1 MRPLLL
7 AVAVLGMSG
16 VEMEPPGPL
25 VPVAPDT
32 AMIAAHAEIL
42 FGYSEGFV
50 AVRALSEKGAADR
63 APHTPFLEADGTL
76 AEKLAVQAR
85 WAADAGMALYVIPGT
100 VAAPGEARAEH
111 IVQMQT
117 VLVDLDHGDIAAK
130 RAHLV
135 QHLGAPSMEVASG
148 GMTAEGQRKLHLYWR
163 LTEPA
168 EGPDLATACRLRH
181 AIAVKVGGDPA
192 FRSAHQPIRL
202 AGTVHGKGTPRLV
215 EIVGSGGPDR
225 DLTDFA
231 EAVVAMPP
239 MPGETGVLPEGT
251 AQDPMDFNGAGEQ
264 RGDVTALFGQRI
276 REGGVDG
283 TTRFDALSRVIGYW
297 IRRCRDG
304 HATPTQAWEEIR
316 AYNTARI
323 DPPWPEDRLRHE
335 AEQLWRR
342 DAARLAGAGAGTA
355 QDTTSTAGTPA
366 DGSGAAGGGDDD
378 EIPVQFTEDALAAAF
393 SGLHAEDWRHV
404 ALWGAWLT
412 WTGSRWERE
421 GTLRAFDL
429 ARRICRIAANRANS
443 TKVRAKLSQAST
455 VAAVERL
462 ARADRRHATTTEVWD
477 RDPWL
482 LNTPAGVVDLRSG
495 AIAPHDRALHMTK
508 LTTASVAG
516 DCPTW
521 LTFLAQVT
529 GGDAELQAY
538 LRRVVGYCLTG
549 VTTEHALFFLYGT
562 GANGKSVFANTLT
575 AILGDYATVAPMDM
589 FMATTGERH
598 PTDMA
603 GLRGARIVTSIETE
617 QGSRWAESKLKA
629 LTGGDRITARFM
641 RQDFFEF
648 TPQFKLLV
656 AGNHKPAIRNVD
668 EAMRRRLHMV
678 PFTITIPPAQRDKR
692 LPERLLAERDGILA
706 WALQGCL
713 EWQRSGLRAPST
725 VLAATDEYFEAEDAL
740 GRWIGERAERVPSHV
755 ETTAA
760 LFASWKLWAEANGE
774 YVGSVRRFSENLQQ
788 RGFERNREGE
798 AGTRCFVGIR
808 LRQPTTPA
816 QGIEF

>member
-1 MRPLLL
+1 MFPLPL
-7 AVAVLGMSG
+7 AVAVLGMS
-16 VEMEPPGPL
+16 VAQLEQPVPIGPDAAM
-25 VPVAPDT
+25 VA
-32 AMIAAHAEIL
+32 AYAEAL
-42 FGYSEGFV
+42 FGYCEGFV
-50 AVRALSEKGAADR
+50 AVRALPEKGGPDR
-63 APHTPFLEADGTL
+63 APHTPFLPADGEL
-76 AEKLAVQAR
+76 AAKLAVQAR
-85 WAADAGMALYVIPGT
+85 WAADSGMALYVIPGT

-111 IVQMQT
+111 VVQMQT
-117 VLVDLDHGDIAAK
+117 VLIDLDHGDITAK
-130 RAHLV
+130 REHLL
-135 QHLGAPSMEVASG
+135 QHLGVPSLEVASG
-148 GMTAEGQRKLHLYWR
+148 GVTAEGQRKLHLYWR

-168 EGPDLATACRLRH
+168 EGPDLATVCRLRH

-192 FRSAHQPIRL
+192 FRSAHQPIRV

-215 EIVGSGGPDR
+215 QVLASSGLDH
-225 DLTDFA
+225 DLTDLA

-239 MPGETGVLPEGT
+239 MPGETGVLRDAAPG
-251 AQDPMDFNGAGEQ
+251 DPLDFNGAGEL
-264 RGDVTALFGQRI
+264 RGDVAALFGQSI

-297 IRRCRDG
+297 IRRCREG
-304 HATPTQAWEEIR
+304 HTTPAQAWQEIL

-342 DAARLAGAGAGTA
+342 DAARQGAEPDS
-355 QDTTSTAGTPA
+355 QDSTAAAG
-366 DGSGAAGGGDDD
+366 DGSGDAGGGDD
-378 EIPVQFTEDALAAAF
+378 ELIPVEFTEDALAAAF
-393 SGLHAEDWRHV
+393 SDLHAEDWRHV

-412 WTGSRWERE
+412 WTGTRWERE

-429 ARRICRIAANRANS
+429 ARRVCRTAANRANS
-443 TKVRAKLSQAST
+443 AKVRAKLSQAST

-482 LNTPAGVVDLRSG
+482 LNTPAGMVDLRAG
-495 AIAPHDRALHMTK
+495 TVAPHDRALHMTK
-508 LTTASVAG
+508 ITTAAPTG

-521 LTFLAQVT
+521 LAFLTQVT
-529 GGDAELQAY
+529 GRDVELQAY

-575 AILGDYATVAPMDM
+575 AILGDYATVAPMDT
-589 FMATTGERH
+589 FMATTGDRH

-656 AGNHKPAIRNVD
+656 AGNHKPSIRNVD

-678 PFTITIPPAQRDKR
+678 PFTVTIPPGQRDKR
-692 LPERLLAERDGILA
+692 LPDRLLAEREGILA

-713 EWQRSGLRAPST
+713 EWQQHGLRPPAT

-740 GRWIGERAERVPSHV
+740 GRWVAECCEKSPNFI
-755 ETTAA
+755 EPTAA
-760 LFASWKLWAEANGE
+760 LFASWKAWAEAGGE
-774 YVGSVRRFSENLQQ
+774 FVGTIRRFSDGLTN
-788 RGFERNREGE
+788 RGFEKDRGGSAR
-798 AGTRCFVGIR
+798 RIR
-808 LRQPTTPA
+808 GLQLCARTTPTDPM
-816 QGIEF
+816 QF